1 MDNKVQMLWTSE
13 CNYED
18 WKDDLEELYPE
29 LSDIDRQYIMYDINT
44 DYLNDLCDN
53 LDIQLEGPILVIGD
67 LGLWNGRVQGYK
79 RLGNTLKD
87 CFYTNEDGEIEWY
100 VDEQGDLRATFYH
113 HDGTNY
119 YLYRAIKETA
129 TDEEIE
135 DLEGKIYYQKAT
147 QADIYRTTQRLGD
160 IIAQVYGWPIEYPA
174 EQA

>member
-13 CNYED
+13 CDYED
-18 WKDDLEELYPE
+18 WKDDLEELYPDD
-29 LSDIDRQYIMYDINT
+29 SDAERQEIMYELNG
-44 DYLNDLCDN
+44 DYLNDLRDN

-67 LGLWNGRVQGYK
+67 LGLWNGRFQGYK
-79 RLGNTLKD
+79 WLGDTLKD
-87 CFYTNEDGEIEWY
+87 CFFVDGNGEIEWY
-100 VDEQGDLRATFYH
+100 VDEQGDLRATFCH

-135 DLEGKIYYQKAT
+135 DLENKIYYQKAT
-147 QADIYRTTQRLGD
+147 QADICRTTRRLGD
-160 IIAQVYGWPIEYPA
+160 IIAQVYGWSVEYSA